1 MRILR
6 QSFPETLGD
15 ASEALA
21 ECIQAFADALPI
33 ERVILFG
40 SCARGSTRP
49 DSDVDLCVVVRGLR
63 SQQQGARELRKA
75 IGRIRNKPA
84 LSLIPI
90 SPERLQEKRRIHDPF
105 FNTILHEGVCLAEE
119 D

>member
-1 MRILR
+1 MRILKEH
-6 QSFPETLGD
+6 FPKTLGE

-21 ECIQAFADALPI
+21 ACIEAFGETLPV

-40 SCARGSTRP
+40 SCARGAAGR
-49 DSDVDLCVVVRGLR
+49 DSDVDLCIVVRGLR
-63 SQQQGARELRKA
+63 SQRQGARMLRKS

-84 LSLIPI
+84 LSLVPI
-90 SPERLQEKRRIHDPF
+90 SSERLLEKQRINDPF
-105 FNTILHEGVCLAEE
+105 FNTIVREGVCLAEK